1 MSLGSLIVIIFLK
14 SHYLSKIH
22 TEILTEEINWEGSR

>member
-1 MSLGSLIVIIFLK
+1 MSLGILIVIIFFK

-22 TEILTEEINWEGSR
+22 TEILTEEVNWEGYR